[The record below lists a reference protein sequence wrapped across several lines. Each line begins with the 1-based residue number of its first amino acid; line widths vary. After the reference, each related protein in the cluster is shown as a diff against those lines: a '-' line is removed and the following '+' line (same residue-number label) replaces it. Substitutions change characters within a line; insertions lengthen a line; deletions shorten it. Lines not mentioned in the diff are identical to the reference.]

1 MRSRDR
7 SEVGEISI
15 QGDGRK
21 ITNLSNGTVADDDA
35 FDRLH
40 FK

>member
-1 MRSRDR
+1 
-7 SEVGEISI
+7 VGEIRI
-15 QGDGRK
+15 QGDRRK
-21 ITNLSNGTVADDDA
+21 TADLSNGTIADDDA

>member
-1 MRSRDR
+1 MGDIRT
-7 SEVGEISI
+7 
-15 QGDGRK
+15 QGDGRE
-21 ITNLSNGTVADDDA
+21 TTDLSNGTIADDDA